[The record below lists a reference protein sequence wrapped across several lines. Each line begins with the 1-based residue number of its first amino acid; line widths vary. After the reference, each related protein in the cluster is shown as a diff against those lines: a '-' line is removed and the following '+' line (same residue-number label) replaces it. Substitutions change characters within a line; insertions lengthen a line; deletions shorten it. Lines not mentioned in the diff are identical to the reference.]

1 MANEQNLKPIRKGE
15 LTKEE
20 AKRRGANGGKK
31 SAEIRKERKLIKE
44 RILERMSEKDWD
56 EFIDGMIE
64 RAKMSKPDA
73 ELLRDTI
80 GEKPTD
86 KVAVEIGD
94 KTLERMK
101 GDFDDV

>member
-31 SAEIRKERKLIKE
+31 SAEVRKERKLIKE